1 MPAHEGGANAPSE
14 GEKNDGHPAP
24 HRRMT
29 AAGIF
34 DILYANLVAMLS
46 HPEGVVAALSGLVAG
61 VLILASALVKT
72 ILPLR
77 WLAVG
82 SNIGFMVYG
91 ALTPAYMVLVLHALL
106 LPVNLVRGVQM
117 QRLIRRVRA
126 SAAGADTSGIWMRR
140 YMKPRSRRAGAVLF
154 KAGDRAD
161 RLYFLV
167 EGTIEIVEQGFVIQA
182 GQMFG
187 EIAFFLP
194 DGQRTGTAR
203 CVTACKLLSIDE
215 ATFKQLYYQNPEF
228 GFEVVRLIAGRLS
241 REIHQLQGQLA
252 KADASGVPPPHP
264 PAAQ

>member
-1 MPAHEGGANAPSE
+1 
-14 GEKNDGHPAP
+14 
-24 HRRMT
+24 MT

-46 HPEGVVAALSGLVAG
+46 HREGVVAAVSGLLAG
-61 VLILASALVKT
+61 VLILASAMVKT

-82 SNIGFMVYG
+82 SNVGFMIYG
-91 ALTPAYMVLVLHALL
+91 ALTPAYMVLALHALL

-126 SAAGADTSGIWMRR
+126 SAAGTDTSGIWLRR
-140 YMKPRSRRAGAVLF
+140 YMKQRRRKAGTVLF
-154 KAGDRAD
+154 KAGDPAD

-167 EGTIEIVEQGFVIQA
+167 EGRIEIVEQGFVIQA

-187 EIAFFLP
+187 EIGFFMP
-194 DGQRTGTAR
+194 DGLRTGTAR
-203 CVTACKLLSIDE
+203 CATPCTLLSIDE

-241 REIHQLQGQLA
+241 REIHQLQRQLA
-252 KADASGVPPPHP
+252 EANDVAEPAKPQAE
-264 PAAQ
+264 AAQ

>member
-1 MPAHEGGANAPSE
+1 MPADHTGTPAARE
-14 GEKNDGHPAP
+14 GEKNDRHHHASR
-24 HRRMT
+24 HMT
-29 AAGIF
+29 AAGIV
-34 DILYANLVAMLS
+34 DVLYVNLVAMLS
-46 HPEGVVAALSGLVAG
+46 HPEGVVAALSGLLAG

-72 ILPLR
+72 IIPLR

-82 SNIGFMVYG
+82 SNLGFMVYG

-117 QRLIRRVRA
+117 HGLIKRVRA
-126 SAAGADTSGIWMRR
+126 SAAGTETAGVWMRR
-140 YMKPRSRRAGAVLF
+140 YMKQRRRKAGTVLF
-154 KAGDRAD
+154 KAGDPAD

-167 EGTIEIVEQGFVIQA
+167 EGSIEIVEQGFVIQA

-187 EIAFFLP
+187 EIGFFMP
-194 DGQRTGTAR
+194 DGLRTGTAR
-203 CVTACKLLSIDE
+203 CATPCTLLSIDE

-241 REIHQLQGQLA
+241 REIHQLQGKLA
-252 KADASGVPPPHP
+252 GVGAGGMPPHP

>member
-1 MPAHEGGANAPSE
+1 MPSHQGGAKAPSE
-14 GEKNDGHPAP
+14 GETIDRHPTAK
-24 HRRMT
+24 RRMT
-29 AAGIF
+29 AAGIYE
-34 DILYANLVAMLS
+34 ILYTNLVEMLS
-46 HPEGVVAALSGLVAG
+46 RPEGVVAALSGLLAG

-72 ILPLR
+72 IIPLR

-117 QRLIRRVRA
+117 HGLIKRVRA

-140 YMKPRSRRAGAVLF
+140 YMKQRRRKAGTVLF
-154 KAGDRAD
+154 KAGDPAD

-167 EGTIEIVEQGFVIQA
+167 EGSIEIVEQGFVIQA

-187 EIAFFLP
+187 EIGFFMP
-194 DGQRTGTAR
+194 DGLRTGTAR
-203 CVTACKLLSIDE
+203 CATACTLLSIDE

-241 REIHQLQGQLA
+241 REIHQLQHKLA
-252 KADASGVPPPHP
+252 EAGAGGTPPHP